1 MRSGF
6 LEGDQLKGFG
16 TRKTGR
22 LERQRLNVPHSQS
35 PAILADAL
43 NGS

>member
-22 LERQRLNVPHSQS
+22 LEWQKLNVPHSQP
-35 PAILADAL
+35 PAILADAF